1 MDPPAPEGQRPTK
14 KRRRNSGIRRNS
26 KGGKSKTHRAA
37 AASSAS
43 PPAMGDS
50 VGGGCDPLV
59 AKRKQIKSL
68 LAKDRRTA
76 ISLAKGMEK
85 VVTLKGVVDTL
96 QQQVEN
102 HAHLDK
108 KRDAR
113 EAELVASEAKARTL
127 LDKRT
132 QRFSSSQMKKDTE
145 NKELNANLK
154 TELAEVATVW
164 EENKAAV
171 KEVKEKVW
179 EEKKSAVKELKE
191 KVREEKKAAVKEVK
205 EKEVKE
211 KEVKEKE
218 VKEKEK
224 IKASVLPFTF

>member
-26 KGGKSKTHRAA
+26 KGGKSKTHRTGATVETFLGTAIPLAAA

-50 VGGGCDPLV
+50 VGGGCDPLL

-68 LAKDRRTA
+68 LAKDRQTE
-76 ISLAKGMEK
+76 ITLAKGKEK

-96 QQQVEN
+96 QQEVEN

-113 EAELVASEAKARTL
+113 EAELVAGEAKARTL

-145 NKELNANLK
+145 NKELKANLK
-154 TELAEVATVW
+154 TELAEVATVR

-179 EEKKSAVKELKE
+179 EEKKAAAKERKE
-191 KVREEKKAAVKEVK
+191 KVREE
-205 EKEVKE
+205 
-211 KEVKEKE
+211 
-218 VKEKEK
+218 KEKEK
-224 IKASVLPFTF
+224 IKASVPPFTF